1 MWLSWKRFCMNW
13 ITSLLSMH
21 YMLRGYS
28 FKLRPNSHAPGTV
41 GSVITN
47 GLLINRYSHSI
58 KLFHEKK
65 QDWLV
70 QNFRLQQL
78 QRLDTT
84 QTESP
89 FLLFSQEEHIRRVC
103 SQGGQLHVGVCMNSS
118 TQQCQ
123 SLCSAEELMGVPSGA
138 NSRPLWASKLCG
150 PVPKYEFHV
159 EGGGGDF
166 VDW

>member
-1 MWLSWKRFCMNW
+1 MLVTYYTNIFFSTLPVTTLPADPNSFHLLKSGFFEKDSAWIEF
-13 ITSLLSMH
+13 ITSLLNMH
-21 YMLRGYS
+21 YMLWGYS

-47 GLLINRYSHSI
+47 GLLIIRYSHSI
-58 KLFHEKK
+58 KLFDEKN

-84 QTESP
+84 QAESP

-103 SQGGQLHVGVCMNSS
+103 SQGGQLSVGVCMNGS
-118 TQQCQ
+118 T
-123 SLCSAEELMGVPSGA
+123 
-138 NSRPLWASKLCG
+138 
-150 PVPKYEFHV
+150 
-159 EGGGGDF
+159 
-166 VDW
+166 

>member
-1 MWLSWKRFCMNW
+1 MLVTYYTNIFFSTLPVTTLPADPNSFHLLKSGFFEKDSAWIEF
-13 ITSLLSMH
+13 ITSLLNMH

-41 GSVITN
+41 GSVIIN
-47 GLLINRYSHSI
+47 GLLINRYSHST
-58 KLFHEKK
+58 KLFDEKK

-84 QTESP
+84 QAESP

-103 SQGGQLHVGVCMNSS
+103 SQGGQLSVGVCMNGS
-118 TQQCQ
+118 T
-123 SLCSAEELMGVPSGA
+123 
-138 NSRPLWASKLCG
+138 
-150 PVPKYEFHV
+150 
-159 EGGGGDF
+159 
-166 VDW
+166 

>member
-1 MWLSWKRFCMNW
+1 
-13 ITSLLSMH
+13 MH

-58 KLFHEKK
+58 KLFDEKK

-159 EGGGGDF
+159 ERGGGGGFCGLISF
-166 VDW
+166 VAYSWNRILHSL

>member
-1 MWLSWKRFCMNW
+1 MWLFWKRFCMNRVR
-13 ITSLLSMH
+13 SLLSMH
-21 YMLRGYS
+21 YMLRGYR

-58 KLFHEKK
+58 KLFDEKK

-84 QTESP
+84 QAESP

-103 SQGGQLHVGVCMNSS
+103 SQAKKNLPMFAISNIHAYPCKAKNY
-118 TQQCQ
+118 
-123 SLCSAEELMGVPSGA
+123 
-138 NSRPLWASKLCG
+138 KLS
-150 PVPKYEFHV
+150 E
-159 EGGGGDF
+159 
-166 VDW
+166 